1 MLYHAHRFLSTLTGS
16 SLQPHQFISPHPHR
30 FIYPP
35 SPVHLS
41 TLTCSSTQGWDS
53 YFSFEAIN
61 IIASLLKNEAIN
73 IIATNFKNVAIIAS
87 LLLKFR

>member
-1 MLYHAHRFLSTLTGS
+1 VCERE
-16 SLQPHQFISPHPHR
+16 
-30 FIYPP
+30 
-35 SPVHLS
+35 
-41 TLTCSSTQGWDS
+41 QGWDS

-73 IIATNFKNVAIIAS
+73 IIATNFKNVDIIAS

>member
-1 MLYHAHRFLSTLTGS
+1 MFFNCL
-16 SLQPHQFISPHPHR
+16 LQKVGYR
-30 FIYPP
+30 
-35 SPVHLS
+35 
-41 TLTCSSTQGWDS
+41 QGWDS

-73 IIATNFKNVAIIAS
+73 IIATNFKKVDIIAS